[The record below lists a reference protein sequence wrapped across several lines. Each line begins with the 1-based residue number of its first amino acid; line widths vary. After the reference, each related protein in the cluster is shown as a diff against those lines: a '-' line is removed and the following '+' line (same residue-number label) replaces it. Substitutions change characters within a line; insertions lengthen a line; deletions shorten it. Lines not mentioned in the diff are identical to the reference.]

1 MALWT
6 GLVGQ
11 EPAIAALEHAAA
23 RPGHAYLLVG
33 PPGSGVEVAARSF
46 AAELISPDGDE
57 RVRGLVLRGL
67 HPDVVEFEP
76 GGFSYL
82 VDKDVRERILP
93 EASRA
98 PIEADRKV
106 LILFEAERLKG
117 NQNESA
123 NAMLKTLEEPPPR
136 TIVVL
141 VTGAPDDLIATI
153 RSRCQRV
160 DLEPV
165 PLAALEAALIADGCE
180 AGMADL
186 AGRLSGGN
194 LARARALAGPLAE
207 LRATFASAPARVD
220 GTGGTAALV
229 ADELDAV
236 VEAAAATVARRHAA
250 ELAEFDA
257 DMEQHGYSDRDAQRL
272 RRRLEDRQKRE
283 LRRGRIDLLT
293 EGVTAIESVYRDA
306 LGAPAPPLN
315 TDLAPLTVAPRA
327 VGVALDA
334 CREAREAFLI
344 NEKGLVRL
352 QYLLLRLPAAA
363 GAPSAGARVGT

>member
-1 MALWT
+1 MWT

-11 EPAIAALEHAAA
+11 EHAIEALERAAQ

-46 AAELISPDGDE
+46 AAELVAPDGDE
-57 RVRGLVLRGL
+57 RIRGLVLRGL

-106 LILFEAERLKG
+106 LVLFEAERLKG

-123 NAMLKTLEEPPPR
+123 NALLKTLEEPPPR
-136 TIVVL
+136 TVVVL
-141 VTGAPDDLIATI
+141 VTGAPDDLIPTV

-165 PLAALEAALIADGCE
+165 ALGALEAALVDDGCS
-180 AGMADL
+180 ADDAHL
-186 AGRLSGGN
+186 AARLSGGN
-194 LARARALAGPLAE
+194 LARARNLAGPLRD
-207 LRATFASAPARVD
+207 LRAAFANAPRQVD
-220 GTGGTAALV
+220 GTGGTVARV
-229 ADELDAV
+229 ADELDAA
-236 VEAAAATVARRHAA
+236 VEAAVDTVARRHAE

-257 DMEQHGYSDRDAQRL
+257 DMERHGYSDRDAQRL

-283 LRRGRIDLLT
+283 VRRARIDLLT

-306 LGAPAPPLN
+306 LGSPASPLN
-315 TDLAPLTVAPRA
+315 ADLAPLAVNARA

-334 CREAREAFLI
+334 CRAAREAFLI

-352 QYLLLRLPAAA
+352 QYLLLSLPAA
-363 GAPSAGARVGT
+363 GN

>member
-1 MALWT
+1 
-6 GLVGQ
+6 
-11 EPAIAALEHAAA
+11 
-23 RPGHAYLLVG
+23 
-33 PPGSGVEVAARSF
+33 
-46 AAELISPDGDE
+46 
-57 RVRGLVLRGL
+57 VLRGL

-98 PIEADRKV
+98 PIEGDLKV
-106 LILFEAERLKG
+106 LVLFEAERLKG

-136 TIVVL
+136 TVVLL
-141 VTGAPDDLIATI
+141 VTGAPDDLIPTI
-153 RSRCQRV
+153 RSRCQRI

-165 PLAALEAALIADGCE
+165 PVAALEAALVADGSTAE
-180 AGMADL
+180 TAHL
-186 AGRLSGGN
+186 AGRLAGGN
-194 LARARALAGPLAE
+194 LARARALAGPLAA
-207 LRATFASAPARVD
+207 LRAAFAAAPSRVD
-220 GTGGTAALV
+220 GTGGTAARI

-236 VEAAAATVARRHAA
+236 IEDAAATVGRRHTA

-257 DMEQHGYSDRDAQRL
+257 DMERHGYSDREAQRL

-283 LRRGRIDLLT
+283 TRRVRIDLLT
-293 EGVTAIESVYRDA
+293 EGVTAIESVYRDS
-306 LGAPAPPLN
+306 LCAPAPPLN
-315 TDLAPLTVAPRA
+315 SDLTPLVVSPRA
-327 VGVALDA
+327 VGPALDA

-352 QYLLLRLPAAA
+352 QYLLLCLPAAG
-363 GAPSAGARVGT
+363 GAPNRVR

>member
-1 MALWT
+1 MWT

-11 EPAIAALEHAAA
+11 ERAIEALEHAAA

-33 PPGSGVEVAARSF
+33 PPGSGVEIAARSF
-46 AAELISPDGDE
+46 AAELIAPDGDE
-57 RVRGLVLRGL
+57 RIRGLVLRGL

-82 VDKDVRERILP
+82 VDKDIRERILP
-93 EASRA
+93 EASRS

-106 LILFEAERLKG
+106 LVLFEAERLKG

-123 NAMLKTLEEPPPR
+123 NALLKTLEEPPPR
-136 TIVVL
+136 TVVVL
-141 VTGAPDDLIATI
+141 VTGSPDDLIATV

-165 PLAALEAALIADGCE
+165 PLAALEGALVADGCTP
-180 AGMADL
+180 AMAHL
-186 AGRLSGGN
+186 AGRLAGGN

-207 LRATFASAPARVD
+207 LRAAFAAAPGRVD
-220 GTGGTAALV
+220 GTGATTARI
-229 ADELDAV
+229 ADELEAV
-236 VEAAAATVARRHAA
+236 VEAAAATVGRRHTA

-257 DMEQHGYSDRDAQRL
+257 DMERHGYSDRDAQRL

-283 LRRGRIDLLT
+283 VRRVRIDLLT

-306 LGAPAPPLN
+306 LGAPAPALN
-315 TDLAPLTVAPRA
+315 TDLPPLIVSPRA
-327 VGVALDA
+327 VGPALDA

-352 QYLLLRLPAAA
+352 QYLLLSLPAA
-363 GAPSAGARVGT
+363 GNVLSGR

>member
-1 MALWT
+1 
-6 GLVGQ
+6 
-11 EPAIAALEHAAA
+11 
-23 RPGHAYLLVG
+23 
-33 PPGSGVEVAARSF
+33 
-46 AAELISPDGDE
+46 
-57 RVRGLVLRGL
+57 
-67 HPDVVEFEP
+67 VEFEP
-76 GGFSYL
+76 GGFSDL

-98 PIEADRKV
+98 PIEAERKV
-106 LILFEAERLKG
+106 LVLFEAERLRG

-136 TIVVL
+136 TVVVL

-165 PLAALEAALIADGCE
+165 PLAALEAALIADGCPAE
-180 AGMADL
+180 TAHL

-207 LRATFASAPARVD
+207 LRAAFASAPGRVD
-220 GTGGTAALV
+220 GTGGTASRI
-229 ADELDAV
+229 ADELDVA
-236 VEAAAATVARRHAA
+236 VEAAAATVARRHAT
-250 ELAEFDA
+250 ELTEFDA
-257 DMEQHGYSDRDAQRL
+257 DMERHGYSDRDAQRL
-272 RRRLEDRQKRE
+272 RRRLEDRQRRE
-283 LRRGRIDLLT
+283 VRRVRIDLLT

-306 LGAPAPPLN
+306 LGAPAPALN
-315 TDLAPLTVAPRA
+315 TDLPPLAVSPRA

-344 NEKGLVRL
+344 NEKGVVRL
-352 QYLLLRLPAAA
+352 QYLLLCLPAA
-363 GAPSAGARVGT
+363 GGVPTSVR

>member
-1 MALWT
+1 MWT

-11 EPAIAALEHAAA
+11 ERAIEALEHAAA

-33 PPGSGVEVAARSF
+33 PAGSGVEVAARSF
-46 AAELISPDGDE
+46 AAELIAPDGDE

-98 PIEADRKV
+98 PIESDRKV
-106 LILFEAERLKG
+106 LVLFEAERLKG

-136 TIVVL
+136 TVVLL
-141 VTGAPDDLIATI
+141 VTGAPDDLIPTV
-153 RSRCQRV
+153 RSRCQRI
-160 DLEPV
+160 DLDPV
-165 PLAALEAALIADGCE
+165 PFAALEAALVGEGCSVE
-180 AGMADL
+180 MARL
-186 AGRLSGGN
+186 AGRLGGGN
-194 LARARALAGPLAE
+194 LARARDLAGPLAQ
-207 LRATFASAPARVD
+207 LRSAFASAPARVD
-220 GTGGTAALV
+220 GTGATV
-229 ADELDAV
+229 ARIVDELDAV
-236 VEAAAATVARRHAA
+236 LDDAAASVARRHTE

-257 DMEQHGYSDRDAQRL
+257 DMERHGYSDRDALRL
-272 RRRLEDRQKRE
+272 RRRLEDRQRRE
-283 LRRGRIDLLT
+283 VRRARIDLLT

-306 LGAPAPPLN
+306 LAAPAPALNSDLEPL
-315 TDLAPLTVAPRA
+315 VVSPRA
-327 VGVALDA
+327 VGPALDA

-344 NEKGLVRL
+344 NEKGVVRL
-352 QYLLLRLPAAA
+352 QYLLLSLPAAG
-363 GAPSAGARVGT
+363 GAPTRAR

>member
-1 MALWT
+1 MWT

-11 EPAIAALEHAAA
+11 EHAIEALERAAQ

-46 AAELISPDGDE
+46 AAELVAPDGDE
-57 RVRGLVLRGL
+57 RIRGLVMRGL

-106 LILFEAERLKG
+106 LVLFEAERLKG

-123 NAMLKTLEEPPPR
+123 NALLKTLEEPPPR
-136 TIVVL
+136 TVVVL
-141 VTGAPDDLIATI
+141 VTGAPDDLLPTV

-165 PLAALEAALIADGCE
+165 PLAALETALVDDGCTPD
-180 AGMADL
+180 AAHL
-186 AGRLSGGN
+186 AARLSGGN
-194 LARARALAGPLAE
+194 LARARNLAGPLCA
-207 LRATFASAPARVD
+207 LREAFANAPRQVD
-220 GTGGTAALV
+220 GTGGTAARV
-229 ADELDAV
+229 ADELDAA
-236 VEAAAATVARRHAA
+236 VEAAVATVAQRHAE

-257 DMEQHGYSDRDAQRL
+257 DMERHGYSDRDAQRL
-272 RRRLEDRQKRE
+272 RRRLEDRQRRE
-283 LRRGRIDLLT
+283 VRRARIDLLT

-306 LGAPAPPLN
+306 LGVPAGPLN
-315 TDLAPLTVAPRA
+315 ADLEPLAVNARA

-334 CREAREAFLI
+334 CRAAREAFLI

-352 QYLLLRLPAAA
+352 QFLLLSLPASGNPTRAT
-363 GAPSAGARVGT
+363 G

>member
-1 MALWT
+1 MWT
-6 GLVGQ
+6 GLIGQ
-11 EPAIAALEHAAA
+11 ERAIEALEHAAA

-46 AAELISPDGDE
+46 AAELVTPDGDD
-57 RVRGLVLRGL
+57 RIRGLVLRGL

-98 PIEADRKV
+98 PVESDRKV
-106 LILFEAERLKG
+106 LVLFEAERLRG

-136 TIVVL
+136 TVVLL
-141 VTGAPDDLIATI
+141 VTGAPDDLLPTI
-153 RSRCQRV
+153 RSRCQRI

-165 PLAALEAALIADGCE
+165 RADALEAALVADGCSTE
-180 AGMADL
+180 RARL
-186 AGRLSGGN
+186 AGRLAGGN

-207 LRATFASAPARVD
+207 LRAAFAAAPGRVD
-220 GTGGTAALV
+220 GTGGTAARI

-236 VEAAAATVARRHAA
+236 VEDAAATVGRRHQH
-250 ELAEFDA
+250 ELTEFDA
-257 DMEQHGYSDRDAQRL
+257 DMDRHGYSDRDAQRL
-272 RRRLEDRQKRE
+272 RRRLEDRQRRE
-283 LRRGRIDLLT
+283 VRRVRIDLLT

-306 LGAPAPPLN
+306 LAAPAVPLN
-315 TDLAPLTVAPRA
+315 SDLAPLAVSPRA
-327 VGVALDA
+327 IGPALDA
-334 CREAREAFLI
+334 CREAREAFLV

-352 QYLLLRLPAAA
+352 QYLLLCLPAP
-363 GAPSAGARVGT
+363 GHTPKPAR

>member
-1 MALWT
+1 
-6 GLVGQ
+6 
-11 EPAIAALEHAAA
+11 
-23 RPGHAYLLVG
+23 
-33 PPGSGVEVAARSF
+33 
-46 AAELISPDGDE
+46 
-57 RVRGLVLRGL
+57 
-67 HPDVVEFEP
+67 
-76 GGFSYL
+76 
-82 VDKDVRERILP
+82 
-93 EASRA
+93 
-98 PIEADRKV
+98 
-106 LILFEAERLKG
+106 
-117 NQNESA
+117 
-123 NAMLKTLEEPPPR
+123 
-136 TIVVL
+136 
-141 VTGAPDDLIATI
+141 
-153 RSRCQRV
+153 
-160 DLEPV
+160 
-165 PLAALEAALIADGCE
+165 
-180 AGMADL
+180 MADL

-220 GTGGTAALV
+220 GTGGMAALL

-236 VEAAAATVARRHAA
+236 IEAAAATVARRHAA
-250 ELAEFDA
+250 ELVEFDA

-352 QYLLLRLPAAA
+352 QYLLLCLPAAA
-363 GAPSAGARVGT
+363 GVPSAGARGAT